1 MPSQVAGFCKPGK
14 ALRMSGGL
22 LSYGE
27 RDRIAEAI
35 ARSDPQAPED
45 ELATLAALTAR
56 PTPRA
61 DPAEI
66 LPGVALEAH
75 LRGRTLTLKLKG
87 KGVTP
92 ALAAEIRALL
102 GRLKPA
108 AG

>member
-1 MPSQVAGFCKPGK
+1 MRFPAHLPERLGL
-14 ALRMSGGL
+14 ALVELVRA
-22 LSYGE
+22 GE

-35 ARSDPQAPED
+35 AAADPQTPEA
-45 ELATLAALTAR
+45 ELAALAALTAR
-56 PTPRA
+56 PAPRA

-66 LPGVALEAH
+66 LPGVALETR